1 MSDPLSDVDGYVGG
15 FPAPV
20 REVLD
25 SIRRTLHEAVPG
37 AGEAIS
43 YDVASLTLDG
53 RPFVWFAGW
62 SRHVSLYPVPGADEA
77 LIEALA
83 TYRSGKGTLK
93 FVLAKPVPYE
103 LVARVGAAL
112 AEQARG

>member
-1 MSDPLSDVDGYVGG
+1 MTEPANDVDGYIAA

-20 REVLD
+20 RDVLG

-43 YDVASLTLDG
+43 YKVASLTLDG

-62 SRHVSLYPVPGADEA
+62 SRHVSVYPVPGGDEA
-77 LIEALA
+77 LGEALA
-83 TYRSGKGTLK
+83 AYRSSKGTLK
-93 FVLAKPVPYE
+93 FVLAEPVPYE

-112 AEQARG
+112 AEQSRG